1 MKNDI
6 EKLEKTLD
14 IKFENINLL
23 KQAMTHKSYAAEAGT
38 NENNERMEFLGDSI
52 LSVIV
57 ADFLFQK
64 YPDEDEGRLS
74 QLKSQIVSRHGLSIW
89 AKKLKLGNYMY
100 ISKGEETNGG
110 RKRDSLLSNA
120 FEAVV
125 AAVYLDAGFFAAKKF
140 IFNYLILQRRMVVT
154 DAKSKLQERIQ
165 SVHRTLPEYKVL
177 SESGP
182 DHEKIFEVGVFVKK
196 EPLGKGK
203 GHSKKEAEQ
212 AAAKNALKS
221 LK

>member
-140 IFNYLILQRRMVVT
+140 IFN
-154 DAKSKLQERIQ
+154 
-165 SVHRTLPEYKVL
+165 
-177 SESGP
+177 
-182 DHEKIFEVGVFVKK
+182 
-196 EPLGKGK
+196 
-203 GHSKKEAEQ
+203 
-212 AAAKNALKS
+212 
-221 LK
+221 